1 MGEGREGGGRAGD
14 GRGGGGGG
22 GDGRGGGK
30 GETGETLLRQRV
42 MDATVAAFASSAPYY
57 NEF

>member
-1 MGEGREGGGRAGD
+1 MGEGREGGGGRAGD
-14 GRGGGGGG
+14 GRGGGG

>member
-1 MGEGREGGGRAGD
+1 MGEGREGGDGD
-14 GRGGGGGG
+14 GRGGGGG

>member
-1 MGEGREGGGRAGD
+1 MGEGREGGGGRAGD
-14 GRGGGGGG
+14 GRGGG

>member
-14 GRGGGGGG
+14 GRGGG